1 VKDVHVA
8 EVLATDEKLK
18 VIKTGTNDVV
28 NIDQT
33 GWSNSGTTT
42 TVDNHT
48 YALWN
53 NGAAHM
59 LIDQHALLHQV
70 L

>member
-1 VKDVHVA
+1 DVLDFDSHVM
-8 EVLATDEKLK
+8 
-18 VIKTGTNDVV
+18 VIKAGTNDVV
-28 NIDQT
+28 NLDET

-53 NGAAHM
+53 NGSAHL
-59 LIDQHALLHQV
+59 LIDQNAQVHQV
-70 L
+70 I